1 MSTTQETPQQGYAAN
16 RSVSRAVRI
25 LRALAASGTPMTVT
39 DVAKRIDLARATTF
53 RLLMTLEEEGLVDRQ
68 DTLYSLG
75 WDLGRIAQSVDPASG
90 LVPRIKDILDEFADE
105 TGETVTFSLRRGL
118 YELDLVLQSSPRLL
132 GMTMSEMYGMQWP
145 HHASA
150 TGKLLLAELTAEQR
164 RMVLGDRLDALTA
177 KTITSF
183 EDLDRELKKVRE
195 RGWASTVEELED
207 GIIAFA
213 GPVRDSVG
221 TFIGAVS
228 VVGPRHR
235 MEDKEKQA
243 GLPARLVA
251 VAEHVQQRMNP
262 PRQE

>member
-1 MSTTQETPQQGYAAN
+1 
-16 RSVSRAVRI
+16 
-25 LRALAASGTPMTVT
+25 
-39 DVAKRIDLARATTF
+39 
-53 RLLMTLEEEGLVDRQ
+53 
-68 DTLYSLG
+68 
-75 WDLGRIAQSVDPASG
+75 
-90 LVPRIKDILDEFADE
+90 
-105 TGETVTFSLRRGL
+105 
-118 YELDLVLQSSPRLL
+118 
-132 GMTMSEMYGMQWP
+132 
-145 HHASA
+145 
-150 TGKLLLAELTAEQR
+150 
-164 RMVLGDRLDALTA
+164 
-177 KTITSF
+177 
-183 EDLDRELKKVRE
+183 
-195 RGWASTVEELED
+195 